1 MQNSWEWYY
10 MGGIKMRENLLFK
23 PKALPNEVSIVELQ
37 RLQIEYV
44 VFEFWIGWNKIL
56 KNVIFI

>member
-1 MQNSWEWYY
+1 
-10 MGGIKMRENLLFK
+10 MRENLLFK

-44 VFEFWIGWNKIL
+44 VFEF
-56 KNVIFI
+56 